1 MTIRDPC
8 SHPDVIQCGQTEKE
22 YINVLNP
29 NILKHGRRY
38 YICIRAD
45 AAVAGY
51 EKWTEDLEEVNACSD
66 GVTVDLTPP
75 NGGRVWVENL
85 KDFKYQSSDSDVAV
99 YWDSFLDV
107 EENGGK
113 TVHPSGI
120 SKYHL
125 YIGSIEGGEDIVT
138 KHNVG
143 LINHKI
149 FHHLSLQNGHTYY
162 VTVEAIDFVNRTKT
176 VSSEGFII
184 DNSPPE
190 TTSKPIQFTNTYI
203 QSNDVLSACWGGSFK
218 DTESGISQYRWAIG
232 TRPGHENIRGYM
244 ITDNDCDEANL
255 EQKLQDGH
263 VYYVTV
269 QAINGAGLS
278 TTLIS
283 HPVTVDTTPPTT
295 GHVIDILNTNYT
307 GDDVDYITNESPLSV
322 RWQGFHDPH
331 SSMQYYTVKVGTCDD
346 CDDIIPEIKT
356 GISTHFTFPP
366 SKLTPGTKYITTVT
380 GCNMADMCTSAIS
393 DGVII
398 DVTPPDV
405 GRVLDGTKDLDVE
418 FQATRNFVGAKW
430 HGFKDAQ
437 SGIARYEWRVGT
449 TIGGEELLSP
459 QILPVVELTFQSNLP
474 DNKLLPTDTRIYIT
488 VRCYNKAGLYSEVT
502 SNGFKI
508 DTTLPIVVQRAVPV
522 STFSSILPSTT
533 ISKSSI
539 KIEWKFTD
547 DESDIERQYI
557 SISPHLLG
565 DFNSSA
571 MEIPSVVTE
580 FTFSGLVLHDGS
592 KYKVKVIGCNLAGLC
607 QSSVTDD
614 ITIDS
619 TSPTRGMFAI
629 DTDHA
634 ANLNRDRNNWNH
646 WSTTSIKLAW
656 LGFADL
662 HTGITE
668 YKVSVGTKPFFTDL
682 NQGDRQTTFQH
693 VAGDN
698 FNDEGMVQSV
708 TITTKTL
715 HMGNSVFISV
725 WAVNGVGLKSQPA
738 HSEFELVEGG
748 MLDLVRRCQPYNCLG
763 HCVCAA
769 QDKTCSDAEN
779 CSDISTGNPN
789 NIIQVTDMNNLMSSD
804 AAQTYYTS
812 SNNFLAARWSI
823 INLQG
828 ISPIRYECSA
838 GHSGEN
844 SPSGIYDTDTE
855 RTWFDVGENT
865 ETIITV
871 PTAKVL
877 DKSITYSVFVRV
889 WYNTNQYAVFKSPGI
904 TPLTSAPSVSHVA
917 GAAIK
922 ELETI
927 SSVNDIDYQTS
938 SNQIIVGWKN
948 KFRGGIHGFDYF
960 KPYISTYPQGHN
972 VHQSSTRV
980 PGNTSIYTATNL
992 NLQENREYYSTVLA
1006 YNKAGLL
1013 SWANSDGI
1021 LIDNTTPT
1029 SGIIH
1034 DGNDIYDKDYQYSTT
1049 VISLSWYGFTD
1060 SGTGI
1065 VKYYWCIGT
1074 DISTTDCNIHD
1085 WKNVGLNTRV
1095 SVNLTSPLN
1104 HGMKIY
1110 NKVYAV
1116 DGSGLKSDVAVSDG
1130 TTIDTTPPVP
1140 VDIDYIGENLIANP
1154 SFEEGV
1160 TESNKECDD
1169 QPPAPWYI
1177 DSTSCIKIIQPPPSV
1192 SKEGGA
1198 YIKVKGHIQQTVFD
1212 LNTQSSYHVIV
1223 HVGYPHDVS
1232 IEHHNVEGF
1241 VQFGQE
1247 THTFSLDPERCQG
1260 ICDIDQQPLILWNKF
1275 TYVFHPR
1282 EAREVIRIGTSKLHM
1297 ILAVD
1302 DVYVQQVNY
1311 IDITRDSNHLIHHT
1325 VFRPYWSSLHL
1336 TWHFKDDQSPITD
1349 YQWALGTVKDGNQ
1362 IRAFTSVGRNQQA
1375 TASGLNLAHNTLLY
1389 LTVMSTN
1396 GAGLTTVS
1404 QSESIVVDMTPPI
1417 ISEINDGIEDDVN
1430 FQLTKLISVN
1440 WKVGDLESGVEYCQW
1455 AIGSTHGGVD
1465 IQPFTPVPDKQSFAQ
1480 VELSVDQ
1487 IQNSKLVYSTVRCYN
1502 KAGLPTTATTDG
1514 VLVIIKMAAKAD
1526 GQIAIHQD
1534 GVSAYTVKG
1543 DCYPLTNSLRLK
1555 WDLENTRIG
1564 TKSIQVSVYGPGYN
1578 LDKEVRVTEIS
1589 YNQAKLRSLS
1599 LQPNSNYNVS
1609 VSTINVLGRQD
1620 NSLSAVIASVA
1631 QPPIL
1636 QADSK
1641 LLIARS
1647 FDGKSMKMS
1656 WRDLFTSTWKNLYYE
1671 VSLGT
1676 SPGGADVIQW
1686 QETKVASLT
1695 IEMPDISKLP
1705 RIYLTIT
1712 AVDPCGLFLHYNHTI
1727 VF

>member
-1 MTIRDPC
+1 
-8 SHPDVIQCGQTEKE
+8 
-22 YINVLNP
+22 
-29 NILKHGRRY
+29 
-38 YICIRAD
+38 
-45 AAVAGY
+45 
-51 EKWTEDLEEVNACSD
+51 
-66 GVTVDLTPP
+66 
-75 NGGRVWVENL
+75 
-85 KDFKYQSSDSDVAV
+85 
-99 YWDSFLDV
+99 
-107 EENGGK
+107 
-113 TVHPSGI
+113 
-120 SKYHL
+120 
-125 YIGSIEGGEDIVT
+125 
-138 KHNVG
+138 
-143 LINHKI
+143 
-149 FHHLSLQNGHTYY
+149 
-162 VTVEAIDFVNRTKT
+162 
-176 VSSEGFII
+176 
-184 DNSPPE
+184 
-190 TTSKPIQFTNTYI
+190 
-203 QSNDVLSACWGGSFK
+203 
-218 DTESGISQYRWAIG
+218 
-232 TRPGHENIRGYM
+232 M

-459 QILPVVELTFQSNLP
+459 QILPVVELTYKSNLP

-508 DTTLPIVVQRAVPV
+508 DTTLPVVVQRAVPV

-614 ITIDS
+614 ITVDS

-725 WAVNGVGLKSQPA
+725 WAVNGVGLKCQPA

-904 TPLTSAPSVSHVA
+904 TPLTSAPSVNHIA

-960 KPYISTYPQGHN
+960 KPYISTHPQ
-972 VHQSSTRV
+972 
-980 PGNTSIYTATNL
+980 
-992 NLQENREYYSTVLA
+992 
-1006 YNKAGLL
+1006 
-1013 SWANSDGI
+1013 
-1021 LIDNTTPT
+1021 
-1029 SGIIH
+1029 
-1034 DGNDIYDKDYQYSTT
+1034 DIYDKDYQYSTT
-1049 VISLSWYGFTD
+1049 VISSSWYGFTD

-1177 DSTSCIKIIQPPPSV
+1177 DSTSCIKIIQSPPSV

-1198 YIKVKGHIQQTVFD
+1198 NIKVKSHIQQTVFD
-1212 LNTQSSYHVIV
+1212 LNTQSAYHVII

-1232 IEHHNVEGF
+1232 IQHDNVEGF

-1247 THTFSLDPERCQG
+1247 IHTFSLDPERCQG

-1297 ILAVD
+1297 MM
-1302 DVYVQQVNY
+1302 YMYN
-1311 IDITRDSNHLIHHT
+1311 
-1325 VFRPYWSSLHL
+1325 
-1336 TWHFKDDQSPITD
+1336 
-1349 YQWALGTVKDGNQ
+1349 
-1362 IRAFTSVGRNQQA
+1362 
-1375 TASGLNLAHNTLLY
+1375 
-1389 LTVMSTN
+1389 
-1396 GAGLTTVS
+1396 
-1404 QSESIVVDMTPPI
+1404 
-1417 ISEINDGIEDDVN
+1417 
-1430 FQLTKLISVN
+1430 KLI
-1440 WKVGDLESGVEYCQW
+1440 
-1455 AIGSTHGGVD
+1455 I
-1465 IQPFTPVPDKQSFAQ
+1465 
-1480 VELSVDQ
+1480 
-1487 IQNSKLVYSTVRCYN
+1487 
-1502 KAGLPTTATTDG
+1502 
-1514 VLVIIKMAAKAD
+1514 
-1526 GQIAIHQD
+1526 
-1534 GVSAYTVKG
+1534 
-1543 DCYPLTNSLRLK
+1543 
-1555 WDLENTRIG
+1555 
-1564 TKSIQVSVYGPGYN
+1564 
-1578 LDKEVRVTEIS
+1578 
-1589 YNQAKLRSLS
+1589 
-1599 LQPNSNYNVS
+1599 
-1609 VSTINVLGRQD
+1609 
-1620 NSLSAVIASVA
+1620 
-1631 QPPIL
+1631 
-1636 QADSK
+1636 
-1641 LLIARS
+1641 
-1647 FDGKSMKMS
+1647 
-1656 WRDLFTSTWKNLYYE
+1656 
-1671 VSLGT
+1671 
-1676 SPGGADVIQW
+1676 
-1686 QETKVASLT
+1686 
-1695 IEMPDISKLP
+1695 
-1705 RIYLTIT
+1705 
-1712 AVDPCGLFLHYNHTI
+1712 
-1727 VF
+1727 